1 MAASSEIRFKIG
13 ADTSALSKAFV
24 GAQSV
29 AAAAGARLQKTFG
42 LKDAMKGIFQGI
54 GIGSVQA
61 ITDIVIAPFKHAA
74 ERAKAVATLTDQLR
88 ENTFKWLGALGGPTR
103 ELELQVKHVNDLNTD
118 IEKQRALV
126 AQLNANPLRF
136 LTEANREELSN
147 AETALDELIKKQDDM
162 ATATKIAVLEEN
174 RRTAALQRSAVSAR
188 ALAQLQLIDAAE
200 GRKFAEQRI
209 ALEIEGQNLRKQGA
223 LPSVLQANRNA
234 IADVVIAEQLHNKT
248 IKDRLSDLARAS
260 RAQKEAAALELADAG
275 DRAKAQQKL
284 NALRREY
291 EVIVKRKGRGS
302 PEAEENRM
310 QQTGLGSTLALLNKQ
325 AQEDQSGALSSIG
338 QGLTGAP
345 VGRRSERERI
355 ADRGATRLAQADRA
369 IRSGNSPAFVAQLA
383 AQANRDFKSAGGKA
397 AASTSGVASGDAND
411 LGSQLVKAN
420 ETLKAIEKNLVPQT
434 LG

>member
-29 AAAAGARLQKTFG
+29 AAAAGARLQKSFG
-42 LKDAMKGIFQGI
+42 LKDAVKGIFQGI
-54 GIGSVQA
+54 GIGSVST
-61 ITDIVIAPFKHAA
+61 ITDLVVAPFQRGA
-74 ERAKAVATLTDQLR
+74 EQAKAMAALTSDLFGQTLRYIGVVGGATKQL
-88 ENTFKWLGALGGPTR
+88 EQQTKQVN
-103 ELELQVKHVNDLNTD
+103 ELNRD
-118 IEKQRALV
+118 IAMQRQLV
-126 AQLNANPLRF
+126 ADLNANPINF
-136 LTEANREELSN
+136 LTDGGRTAITE
-147 AETALDELIKKQDDM
+147 AETGLNTLIAKQAEI
-162 ATATKIAVLEEN
+162 ATNVQIAVLEEN
-174 RRTAALQRSAVSAR
+174 RRTEALQRSAVSAR
-188 ALAQLQLIDAAE
+188 ALAQLQLMDAAE
-200 GRKFAEQRI
+200 GRKFAERRN

-234 IADVVIAEQLHNKT
+234 IADIVIAEQLHNKT
-248 IKDRLSDLARAS
+248 IKDRLSDLARTS

-291 EVIVKRKGRGS
+291 DVIVKRKGRGS

-310 QQTGLGSTLALLNKQ
+310 QQTGIGNTLALLNKQ
-325 AQEDQSGALSSIG
+325 AREEQSGALSSLG
-338 QGLTGAP
+338 QGLTGGT

-355 ADRGATRLAQADRA
+355 ADRGAARLAQANSA

-383 AQANRDFKSAGGKA
+383 AQANRDFKSAGGKV
-397 AASTSGVASGDAND
+397 AASTSGVAKGDAND
-411 LGSQLVKAN
+411 LGGQLMKAN
-420 ETLKAIEKNLVPQT
+420 ETLKAIEKNLMPQT